1 MDPAPSSIGLSS
13 AFCAYCYIG
22 MHLPSPPT
30 PLRADSQHVFYASC
44 ISPWHSQSM
53 RGVSAYSHSIANCST
68 RIGGLGGL
76 GEVASAC
83 WGNSFPSGILNHL
96 HTALL
101 AGASSSV
108 STKCPGPGLGG
119 YPIGGLGLC
128 FGMEVQPTPLLGPG
142 LHPYHDV
149 GGVSDVLVVRVL
161 CRILAIPCRRGHLHT
176 DAASAPWSHLHR

>member
-1 MDPAPSSIGLSS
+1 MQVLSLGGAIPNLVDPAPSSIGLSS

-128 FGMEVQPTPLLGPG
+128 FGMEVQP
-142 LHPYHDV
+142 V
-149 GGVSDVLVVRVL
+149 F
-161 CRILAIPCRRGHLHT
+161 
-176 DAASAPWSHLHR
+176 

>member
-96 HTALL
+96 
-101 AGASSSV
+101 
-108 STKCPGPGLGG
+108 
-119 YPIGGLGLC
+119 
-128 FGMEVQPTPLLGPG
+128 PLLLQTVFCGAFF
-142 LHPYHDV
+142 
-149 GGVSDVLVVRVL
+149 VLGMLNHLIHVQQLVLQVV
-161 CRILAIPCRRGHLHT
+161 
-176 DAASAPWSHLHR
+176 